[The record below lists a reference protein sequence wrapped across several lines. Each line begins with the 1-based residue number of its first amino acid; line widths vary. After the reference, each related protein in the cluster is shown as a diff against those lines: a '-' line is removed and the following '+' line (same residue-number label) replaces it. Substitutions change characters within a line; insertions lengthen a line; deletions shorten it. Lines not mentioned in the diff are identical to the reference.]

1 MKKKNFAGN
10 NKTSKFTK
18 KLKKILLY
26 IVLLV
31 GVVATIFPF
40 FYMIVLATRGRA
52 EIFNYPPPL
61 WFGDG
66 FVENYQMLMESLPF
80 YRNILNSLFV
90 STSAT
95 LLTLFFCALG
105 GYGFAKYEF
114 KGKDKLF
121 FLMLATMMIPM
132 LLGVIPWYI
141 MMTEFGWL
149 NSFKPLIIPGA
160 ANAFGIFLMT
170 QFMKDIPDELMEAA
184 RIDGAGEFEM
194 FYKIILPLSLP
205 GLGTLAIL
213 TFLGS
218 WNNYLQALLVL
229 ETEAKFTIP
238 VALSMLRGKVDQN
251 WGAQMVG
258 TAMGIAPIIGVFVLA
273 SKQFI
278 AGITEGS
285 MKG

>member
-1 MKKKNFAGN
+1 MKRNNIAGK
-10 NKTSKFTK
+10 KTSKFTK
-18 KLKKILLY
+18 NIRKILLY
-26 IVLLV
+26 TVLLV
-31 GVVATIFPF
+31 GVLATLFPF
-40 FYMIVLATRGRA
+40 FYMIVLATRGRS
-52 EIFNYPPPL
+52 EIFAYPPPL
-61 WFGDG
+61 WFGDSFG
-66 FVENYQMLMESLPF
+66 ENYQILMESLPF
-80 YRNILNSLFV
+80 YRNILNSLIV

-141 MMTEFGWL
+141 MMTRFGWL

-160 ANAFGIFLMT
+160 ANAFGIFLMK
-170 QFMKDIPDELMEAA
+170 QFMEDIPDELMEAA

-229 ETEAKFTIP
+229 ESEAKFTIP

-258 TAMGIAPIIGVFVLA
+258 TALGIAPIIGVFILA

>member
-1 MKKKNFAGN
+1 MRKKKFAGHST
-10 NKTSKFTK
+10 NKFSKS
-18 KLKKILLY
+18 LKKILLY
-26 IVLLV
+26 TVLLI
-31 GVVATIFPF
+31 GVLATLFPF
-40 FYMIVLATRGRA
+40 FYMLVLATRGRS
-52 EIFNYPPPL
+52 EIFAYPPPL
-61 WFGDG
+61 WFGDSFG
-66 FVENYQMLMESLPF
+66 ENYNQLMASLPF

-90 STSAT
+90 STMAT
-95 LLTLFFCALG
+95 VLTLFFCALG
-105 GYGFAKYEF
+105 GYGFAKYDF

-121 FLMLATMMIPM
+121 FLMLATMMIPL

-160 ANAFGIFLMT
+160 ANAFGIFLMK
-170 QFMKDIPDELMEAA
+170 QFMEDIPDELLEAG

-258 TAMGIAPIIGVFVLA
+258 TAMGIAPIIGVFMLA

-285 MKG
+285 IKG

>member
-1 MKKKNFAGN
+1 MKKNKFAGY
-10 NKTSKFTK
+10 KTNRFLKMTK
-18 KLKKILLY
+18 KIFLY
-26 IVLLV
+26 TVLLV
-31 GVVATIFPF
+31 GVLATLFPF
-40 FYMIVLATRGRA
+40 FYMIVLATRGRS
-52 EIFNYPPPL
+52 EIFAYPPPL
-61 WFGDG
+61 WFGDS
-66 FVENYQMLMESLPF
+66 FSENYNQLMASLPF
-80 YRNILNSLFV
+80 YRNILNSLIV
-90 STSAT
+90 STMAT
-95 LLTLFFCALG
+95 ILTLFFCALG

-114 KGKDKLF
+114 KGKNKLF
-121 FLMLATMMIPM
+121 FLMLATMMIPL

-141 MMTEFGWL
+141 MMTKFGWL

-160 ANAFGIFLMT
+160 ANAFGIFLMK
-170 QFMKDIPDELMEAA
+170 QFMEDIPDELMEAA

-194 FYKIILPLSLP
+194 FYKIVLPLSLP

-218 WNNYLQALLVL
+218 WNNYMQALLVL
-229 ETEAKFTIP
+229 ESEAKFTIP

-258 TAMGIAPIIGVFVLA
+258 TALGIAPIIGVFILA

>member
-1 MKKKNFAGN
+1 MKKN
-10 NKTSKFTK
+10 NYIGQSSGEFMKIF
-18 KLKKILLY
+18 KKILLY
-26 IVLLV
+26 TVLLF
-31 GVVATIFPF
+31 GVLATLFPF
-40 FYMIVLATRGRA
+40 FYMIVLATRGRS
-52 EIFNYPPPL
+52 EIFSYPPPL
-61 WFGDG
+61 WFGDSLT
-66 FVENYQMLMESLPF
+66 ENYNSLMASLPF
-80 YRNILNSLFV
+80 YKNILNSLIV

-95 LLTLFFCALG
+95 VLTLFFCALG

-114 KGKDKLF
+114 KGKNKLF
-121 FLMLATMMIPM
+121 FLMLSTMMIPM

-170 QFMKDIPDELMEAA
+170 QFMEDIPDELMEAA

-194 FYKIILPLSLP
+194 FYKIVLPLSLP

-218 WNNYLQALLVL
+218 WNNYMQALLVL
-229 ETEAKFTIP
+229 ESEAKYTIP

-258 TAMGIAPIIGVFVLA
+258 TAMGIAPIIGVFMLA

-285 MKG
+285 IKG

>member
-1 MKKKNFAGN
+1 MKRKSYAGY
-10 NKTSKFTK
+10 KTNKFTK
-18 KLKKILLY
+18 NIKKILLY
-26 IVLLV
+26 IFLLA
-31 GVVATIFPF
+31 GVIATLFPF
-40 FYMIVLATRGRA
+40 FYMIVLATRGRT
-52 EIFNYPPPL
+52 EIFAYPPPL
-61 WFGDG
+61 WFGDSFG
-66 FVENYQMLMESLPF
+66 ENYQMLMESLPF
-80 YRNILNSLFV
+80 YRNILNSLIV

-114 KGKDKLF
+114 KGKNKLF

-141 MMTEFGWL
+141 MMTKFGWL

-160 ANAFGIFLMT
+160 ANAFGIFLMK
-170 QFMKDIPDELMEAA
+170 QFMEDIPDELMEAA

-218 WNNYLQALLVL
+218 WNNYMQALLVL
-229 ETEAKFTIP
+229 ESEAKFTIP

-258 TAMGIAPIIGVFVLA
+258 TALGIAPIIGVFVLA

>member
-1 MKKKNFAGN
+1 MRRNNIAGKKTNKFKKNFR
-10 NKTSKFTK
+10 
-18 KLKKILLY
+18 KILLY
-26 IVLLV
+26 TVLLV
-31 GVVATIFPF
+31 GVLATLFPF
-40 FYMIVLATRGRA
+40 FYMIVLATRGRS
-52 EIFNYPPPL
+52 EIFAYPPPL
-61 WFGDG
+61 WFGDSFG
-66 FVENYQMLMESLPF
+66 ENYNQLMASLPF
-80 YRNILNSLFV
+80 YRNILNSLIV

-132 LLGVIPWYI
+132 LLGIIPWYI
-141 MMTEFGWL
+141 MMTRFGWL

-160 ANAFGIFLMT
+160 ANAFGIFLMK
-170 QFMKDIPDELMEAA
+170 QFMEDIPDELMEAA

-229 ETEAKFTIP
+229 ESEAKFTIP

-258 TAMGIAPIIGVFVLA
+258 TALGIAPIIGVFILA

>member
-1 MKKKNFAGN
+1 MKRKNYAGYKT
-10 NKTSKFTK
+10 NKFSKY
-18 KLKKILLY
+18 LKKILLY
-26 IVLLV
+26 TVLLI
-31 GVVATIFPF
+31 GVLATLFPF
-40 FYMIVLATRGRA
+40 FYMIILATRGRT
-52 EIFNYPPPL
+52 EIFSYPPPL
-61 WFGDG
+61 WFGDSFG
-66 FVENYQMLMESLPF
+66 ENYEMLMGSLPF
-80 YRNILNSLFV
+80 YKNILNSLIV

-95 LLTLFFCALG
+95 VLTLFFCALG

-114 KGKDKLF
+114 KGKNKLF

-141 MMTEFGWL
+141 MMTKFGWL

-160 ANAFGIFLMT
+160 ANAFGIFLMK
-170 QFMKDIPDELMEAA
+170 QFMEDIPDELMEAA

-218 WNNYLQALLVL
+218 WNNYMQALLVL
-229 ETEAKFTIP
+229 ESEAKFTIP

-258 TAMGIAPIIGVFVLA
+258 TALGIAPIIGVFVLA

>member
-1 MKKKNFAGN
+1 MNKKTLSQNSS
-10 NKTSKFTK
+10 NKLSKHI
-18 KLKKILLY
+18 KKILLY
-26 IVLLV
+26 LVLLM
-31 GVVATIFPF
+31 GVLATLFPF
-40 FYMIVLATRGRA
+40 FYMIVLATRGRS

-61 WFGDG
+61 WFGDSFG
-66 FVENYQMLMESLPF
+66 ENYQMLMESLPF
-80 YRNILNSLFV
+80 YRNILNSLIV
-90 STSAT
+90 STMAT
-95 LLTLFFCALG
+95 LLTLFFCSLG

-114 KGKDKLF
+114 KGKSKLF

-141 MMTEFGWL
+141 MMTKFGWL

-160 ANAFGIFLMT
+160 ANAFGIFLMK
-170 QFMKDIPDELMEAA
+170 QFMEDIPDELMEAA

>member
-1 MKKKNFAGN
+1 MKRNNIAGK
-10 NKTSKFTK
+10 KTSKFTK
-18 KLKKILLY
+18 NIRKILLY
-26 IVLLV
+26 TVLLV
-31 GVVATIFPF
+31 GVLATLFPF
-40 FYMIVLATRGRA
+40 FYMIVLATRGRS
-52 EIFNYPPPL
+52 EIFAYPPPL
-61 WFGDG
+61 WFGDSFG
-66 FVENYQMLMESLPF
+66 ENYQMLMESLPF
-80 YRNILNSLFV
+80 YRNILNSLIV

-141 MMTEFGWL
+141 MMTRFGWL

-160 ANAFGIFLMT
+160 ANAFGIFLMK
-170 QFMKDIPDELMEAA
+170 QFMEDIPDELMEAA

-229 ETEAKFTIP
+229 ESEAKFTIP

-258 TAMGIAPIIGVFVLA
+258 TALGIAPIIGVFILA

>member
-1 MKKKNFAGN
+1 MKNKNIVGQNTGN
-10 NKTSKFTK
+10 TK
-18 KLKKILLY
+18 KMIKKILLY
-26 IVLLV
+26 TVLVV
-31 GVVATIFPF
+31 GVVATLFPF
-40 FYMIVLATRGRA
+40 YYMIILATRGRS
-52 EIFNYPPPL
+52 EIFSYPPPL
-61 WFGDG
+61 WFGNSLA
-66 FVENYQMLMESLPF
+66 ENYNQLMASLPF
-80 YRNILNSLFV
+80 YRNILNSILV

-95 LLTLFFCALG
+95 ILTLFFCSLG

-121 FLMLATMMIPM
+121 FLMLSTMMIPM

-149 NSFKPLIIPGA
+149 NSFKPLVIPGA
-160 ANAFGIFLMT
+160 ANAFGIFLMK
-170 QFMKDIPDELMEAA
+170 QFMEDIPTELMESA
-184 RIDGAGEFEM
+184 RIDGAGEFEI

-229 ETEAKFTIP
+229 ESEAKFTIP

-258 TAMGIAPIIGVFVLA
+258 TAMGIAPIIGVFILA

-285 MKG
+285 LKG

>member
-1 MKKKNFAGN
+1 MKRKNYAGESTGKFKKKF
-10 NKTSKFTK
+10 
-18 KLKKILLY
+18 KKILLY
-26 IVLLV
+26 TVLLV
-31 GVVATIFPF
+31 GVLATLFPF
-40 FYMIVLATRGRA
+40 FYMIVLATRGRS
-52 EIFNYPPPL
+52 EIFAYPPPL
-61 WFGDG
+61 WFGDSLA
-66 FVENYQMLMESLPF
+66 ENYNSLMNNLPF

-95 LLTLFFCALG
+95 ILTLFFCSLG
-105 GYGFAKYEF
+105 GYGFAKYKF

-121 FLMLATMMIPM
+121 FLMLSTMMIPM

-149 NSFKPLIIPGA
+149 NTFKPLIIPGA

-170 QFMKDIPDELMEAA
+170 QFMEDIPDELMEAA

-218 WNNYLQALLVL
+218 WNNYMQALLVL
-229 ETEAKFTIP
+229 ESEARYTIP

-258 TAMGIAPIIGVFVLA
+258 TAMGIAPIIGVFMLA

-285 MKG
+285 IKG

>member
-1 MKKKNFAGN
+1 MRKKQFAGHST
-10 NKTSKFTK
+10 NKFSKSF
-18 KLKKILLY
+18 KKILLY
-26 IVLLV
+26 TVLLI
-31 GVVATIFPF
+31 GVLATLFPF
-40 FYMIVLATRGRA
+40 FYMIVLATRGRT
-52 EIFNYPPPL
+52 EIFSYPPPL
-61 WFGDG
+61 WFGDSFG
-66 FVENYQMLMESLPF
+66 ENYNQLMASLPF

-90 STSAT
+90 STMAT
-95 LLTLFFCALG
+95 VLTLFFCALG
-105 GYGFAKYEF
+105 GYGFAKYDF

-141 MMTEFGWL
+141 MMTKFGWL

-160 ANAFGIFLMT
+160 ANAFGIFLMK
-170 QFMKDIPDELMEAA
+170 QFMEDIPDELLEAG

-218 WNNYLQALLVL
+218 WNNYMQALLVL
-229 ETEAKFTIP
+229 ESEAKFTIP

-258 TAMGIAPIIGVFVLA
+258 TALGIAPIIGVFIIA

-285 MKG
+285 IKG

>member
-1 MKKKNFAGN
+1 MKKKNYAGQ
-10 NKTSKFTK
+10 SSGKFM
-18 KLKKILLY
+18 KLFKKILLY
-26 IVLLV
+26 TVLLF
-31 GVVATIFPF
+31 GVLATLFPF
-40 FYMIVLATRGRA
+40 FYMIVLATRGRS
-52 EIFNYPPPL
+52 EIFSYPPPL
-61 WFGDG
+61 WFGDSLA
-66 FVENYQMLMESLPF
+66 ENYNSLMASLPF
-80 YRNILNSLFV
+80 YKNILNSLIV

-95 LLTLFFCALG
+95 VLTLFFCALG

-114 KGKDKLF
+114 KGKNKLF
-121 FLMLATMMIPM
+121 FLMLSTMMIPM

-170 QFMKDIPDELMEAA
+170 QFMEDIPDELMEAA

-194 FYKIILPLSLP
+194 FYKIVLPLSLP

-218 WNNYLQALLVL
+218 WNNYMQALLVL
-229 ETEAKFTIP
+229 ESEAKYTIP

-258 TAMGIAPIIGVFVLA
+258 TAMGIAPIIGVFMLA

-285 MKG
+285 IKG

>member
-1 MKKKNFAGN
+1 MRQNFAGSN
-10 NKTSKFTK
+10 NSGKFTK

-26 IVLLV
+26 IVLLA
-31 GVVATIFPF
+31 GVLATLFPF
-40 FYMIVLATRGRA
+40 FYMIVLATRGRS

-61 WFGDG
+61 WFGDSL
-66 FVENYQMLMESLPF
+66 EDNYQTLMASLPF
-80 YRNILNSLFV
+80 YKNILNSLIV

-141 MMTEFGWL
+141 MMTKFGWL

-170 QFMKDIPDELMEAA
+170 QFMEDIPDELMEAA

-194 FYKIILPLSLP
+194 FYKIVLPLSLP

-258 TAMGIAPIIGVFVLA
+258 TAMGIAPIIGVFILA

>member
-1 MKKKNFAGN
+1 MRRKKFAGYST
-10 NKTSKFTK
+10 NKFSKN
-18 KLKKILLY
+18 LKTILLY
-26 IVLLV
+26 TVLSV
-31 GVVATIFPF
+31 GVLATLFPF
-40 FYMIVLATRGRA
+40 FYMIVLATRGRT
-52 EIFNYPPPL
+52 EIFSYPPPL
-61 WFGDG
+61 WFGDSFG
-66 FVENYQMLMESLPF
+66 ENYNQLMASLPF

-90 STSAT
+90 STMAT
-95 LLTLFFCALG
+95 VLTLFFCALG
-105 GYGFAKYEF
+105 GYGFAKYDF

-141 MMTEFGWL
+141 MMTKFGWL

-160 ANAFGIFLMT
+160 ANAFGIFLMK
-170 QFMKDIPDELMEAA
+170 QFMEDIPDELLEAG

-218 WNNYLQALLVL
+218 WNNYMQALLVL
-229 ETEAKFTIP
+229 ESEAKFTIP

-258 TAMGIAPIIGVFVLA
+258 TALGIAPIIGIFIIA

-285 MKG
+285 IKG